1 MRRVAVTAL
10 GVLAILWVATP
21 ASAFAHDRVAN
32 PYLHMA
38 LDVLVLAAVTAPL
51 WTAYLWGGTGLSGRE
66 RRNRRA
72 LLLALVTVVQVPVAV
87 VAFVPIIHPGVH
99 AAALAGALALTVASL
114 AYTRRSAPAA
124 AAPEPA

>member
-1 MRRVAVTAL
+1 MRRPAVTAL

-32 PYLHMA
+32 PYLHIA
-38 LDVLVLAAVTAPL
+38 LDVLVLAVVTAPL
-51 WTAYLWGGTGLSGRE
+51 WTAYLWGGR
-66 RRNRRA
+66 RRA
-72 LLLALVTVVQVPVAV
+72 HLLALVTVVQLPVAV
-87 VAFVPIIHPGVH
+87 VAFVPIVHPWVH
-99 AAALAGALALTVASL
+99 AAALAGALALTAGSL